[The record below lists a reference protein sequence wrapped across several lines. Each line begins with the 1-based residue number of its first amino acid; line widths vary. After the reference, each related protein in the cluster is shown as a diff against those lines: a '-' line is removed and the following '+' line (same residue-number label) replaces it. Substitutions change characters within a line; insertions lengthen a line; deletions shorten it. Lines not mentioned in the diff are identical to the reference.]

1 MSDKNPT
8 PAFPQPFIQNERGV
22 DFQFDGYGRGGITI
36 RQYFAAKALQGMMSN
51 PSIVDTFS
59 AHQTLAK
66 QAFILA
72 DEMMKAENE

>member
-1 MSDKNPT
+1 MSDKNPA
-8 PAFPQPFIQNERGV
+8 PAFPQQFIQNERGV
-22 DFQFDGYGRGGITI
+22 DFPFDGYGRGGITI
-36 RQYFAAKALQGMMSN
+36 RQYFAAKALQGIMSN

-59 AHQTLAK
+59 AHQKLAK